1 MIVADAENP
10 KGLVWIASYPRSGNT
25 WVRIFLH
32 HLIRIKRGRP
42 TDENDIDLIA
52 DTVPSIAGQVEMFAR
67 HMGKPVVQANM
78 QDIVLARPKVAAEM
92 AERASGVQAVKT
104 HSVMGR
110 VFDTELIPLGV
121 SVGAVYVVR
130 NPLDVAVSLSDYMAR
145 PMDAT
150 ITTLGAHLNAST
162 TTELLVAEI
171 WGSWSEN
178 VKSWTTNAPAVIKV
192 LRYEDLVENP
202 FAGFGAIAEHMRIG
216 ASPAE
221 LEEAIHLSS
230 FAVLKGREQ
239 KSGFVDRPEWIER
252 FFRVGQ
258 AGQWRDKLTPAQVE
272 RITADHHEQMAR
284 FGYLPSAPARI
295 PRPELDQDFADALS

>member
-42 TDENDIDLIA
+42 AGENEIDLIA
-52 DTVPSIAGQVEMFAR
+52 DTAPSIAGQVEMFAR
-67 HMGKPVVQANM
+67 HMGKPVVQASM
-78 QDIVLARPKVAAEM
+78 QDIVFARPKVAAEM
-92 AERASGVQAVKT
+92 AERAGGVQAVKT

-110 VFDTELIPLGV
+110 VFDTPLIPLGV

-130 NPLDVAVSLSDYMAR
+130 NPLDVAVSLADYMAR
-145 PMDAT
+145 PIDAT
-150 ITTLGAHLNAST
+150 ITSLGAHLNAST
-162 TTELLVAEI
+162 TTDLLVAEI

-178 VKSWTTNAPAVIKV
+178 VRSWTTNTPPVIKV
-192 LRYEDLVENP
+192 VRYEDLIENP
-202 FAGFGAIAEHMRIG
+202 VAGFGAIAEHMRIG

-221 LEEAIHLSS
+221 IEEAVHLSS
-230 FAVLKGREQ
+230 FGVLTKRERA
-239 KSGFVDRPEWIER
+239 SGFVDRPEWIER
-252 FFRVGQ
+252 FFRVGRV
-258 AGQWRDKLTPAQVE
+258 GQWRDQLTPAQVE

-284 FGYLPSAPARI
+284 FGYLPNAPVRT
-295 PRPELDQDFADALS
+295 PRPELDQDLADALS